1 MTRILGLDTSNYTTS
16 AAVIED
22 GKLIYDSRRLL
33 VVKKGERGLRQS
45 EALFQ
50 HVNNIPDIL
59 KSEFVQGIKGICAST
74 RPRPVEGSYMPV
86 FKAGESTGRALASVL
101 GIPFFETTHQE
112 GHIEA
117 AVKSMGFDHREFYA
131 LHISGGTTELLRV
144 KRDEDYKIEI
154 IGGTRDISIG
164 QFIDRIGV
172 AMGHDFPAGKAVDEM
187 ALRGENKHLRI
198 PSRVD
203 GLYFNLSGQE
213 TLGVKYIKD
222 GYNYEEISFSVMLCI
237 AKTLEKV
244 FNNLLRESN
253 LKILL
258 LGGVASSKFLKKYFR
273 QKNSPVYFSEGLYA
287 SDNAVGAAYIGYEKY
302 KRGVFKWEQ
311 P

>member
-16 AAVIED
+16 AAVVED
-22 GKLIYDSRRLL
+22 GKLIYDSREVLK
-33 VVKKGERGLRQS
+33 VKLGERGLRQS

-50 HVNNIPDIL
+50 HVNNLPVIL
-59 KSEFVQGIKGICAST
+59 KSDFVKRIDGVCAST

-86 FKAGESTGRALASVL
+86 FKAGESIGKSISCTLD
-101 GIPFFETTHQE
+101 IPYFETTHQE

-117 AVKSMGFDHREFYA
+117 AIKSISFEFKDFYA
-131 LHISGGTTELLRV
+131 LHISGGTTELLKV
-144 KRDEDYKIEI
+144 KREEEYDIEI
-154 IGGTRDISIG
+154 VGGTKDISIG
-164 QFIDRIGV
+164 QFIDRMGV
-172 AMGHDFPAGKAVDEM
+172 AMGYSFPSGKSIDEL
-187 ALRGENKHLRI
+187 ALKGENKHIRI

-222 GYNYEEISFSVMLCI
+222 GYNQEEISFSVMLCI

-244 FNNLLRESN
+244 FNNLLKSSD
-253 LKILL
+253 LPVLL
-258 LGGVASSKFLKKYFR
+258 LGGVASSKFLKNYFKE
-273 QKNSPVYFSEGLYA
+273 KNSNVYFSEGTYA
-287 SDNAVGAAYIGYEKY
+287 SDNAAGTAYIGYKKY

-311 P
+311 L